1 MGNARASMRGTDSRT
16 NPRFFIS
23 LIENDER
30 YMKTD
35 TPALSNAV
43 NRGGGNNP
51 PDVGLTSNVLPETIR
66 IGIGVSS
73 DYAQKDNHQWYV
85 LRATYNRVEKNIETL
100 KKNVA
105 YVYIPK
111 HHVIKNKN
119 GKKKR
124 VLEPLLPNLVF
135 VYSTQS
141 HLEEL
146 FREENDLDHL
156 RFYRDKT
163 KDVSQQDGKHPPIVV
178 PYYEML
184 NFIKLTSVD
193 NEHIKL
199 VELEHCHYKSGDK
212 VRIVEGDFAGVVGR
226 VARIAGQQRVV
237 VELNKLCMV
246 ATAYIPTVFLIK
258 INM

>member
-1 MGNARASMRGTDSRT
+1 MNT
-16 NPRFFIS
+16 
-23 LIENDER
+23 
-30 YMKTD
+30 
-35 TPALSNAV
+35 LSNV
-43 NRGGGNNP
+43 NDRRGGTKP
-51 PDVGLTSNVLPETIR
+51 PYDGLISNVILEVQSHQQDENSNT
-66 IGIGVSS
+66 GVSS
-73 DYAQKDNHQWYV
+73 LYVPFENHQWFV

-100 KKNVA
+100 EKNVVH
-105 YVYIPK
+105 VYIPK
-111 HHVIKNKN
+111 HYVVQIKN

-146 FREENDLDHL
+146 FRKENDLNHL

-163 KDVSQQDGKHPPIVV
+163 KDVSQQDEKHPPVVV

-184 NFIKLTSVD
+184 NFIKLTSVES
-193 NEHIKL
+193 EHIKL
-199 VELEHCHYKSGDK
+199 VEPEHCHYKSGDK

-237 VELNKLCMV
+237 VEINGLCMV
-246 ATAYIPTVFLIK
+246 TTAYIPSAFLEAVLV
-258 INM
+258 

>member
-1 MGNARASMRGTDSRT
+1 MNTLSNVNDRRGGT
-16 NPRFFIS
+16 NPPY
-23 LIENDER
+23 D
-30 YMKTD
+30 
-35 TPALSNAV
+35 
-43 NRGGGNNP
+43 
-51 PDVGLTSNVLPETIR
+51 GLTSNVILEVQSHQLDENSNT
-66 IGIGVSS
+66 GVSS
-73 DYAQKDNHQWYV
+73 LYVPIENYQWFV
-85 LRATYNRVEKNIETL
+85 LRATYNRVEKDIETL
-100 KKNVA
+100 KKSVA

-111 HHVIKNKN
+111 HHVIQNKK

-146 FREENDLDHL
+146 FREENDLNYL

-163 KDVSQQDGKHPPIVV
+163 KDVSQQDEKHPPVVV

-193 NEHIKL
+193 SEHIKL
-199 VELEHCHYKSGDK
+199 VEPEHCHYKSGDK

-226 VARIAGQQRVV
+226 IARIAGQQRVV
-237 VELNKLCMV
+237 VEMKGVCMV
-246 ATAYIPTVFLIK
+246 ATAYIPKSFICR
-258 INM
+258 IDSCY

>member
-1 MGNARASMRGTDSRT
+1 MNTLSNVNDRRGGT
-16 NPRFFIS
+16 NPP
-23 LIENDER
+23 ND
-30 YMKTD
+30 
-35 TPALSNAV
+35 
-43 NRGGGNNP
+43 
-51 PDVGLTSNVLPETIR
+51 GLTSNVILEVQSHQQDENSNT
-66 IGIGVSS
+66 GVSS
-73 DYAQKDNHQWYV
+73 LYVPIENHQWFV
-85 LRATYNRVEKNIETL
+85 LRATYNRVEKDIETL
-100 KKNVA
+100 EKKVA

-111 HHVIKNKN
+111 HYVIQYKN

-135 VYSTQS
+135 VYSTQC

-146 FREENDLDHL
+146 FREENDLNHL

-163 KDVSQQDGKHPPIVV
+163 KDISQQDEKHPPVVV

-193 NEHIKL
+193 SEHIKL
-199 VELEHCHYKSGDK
+199 VEPEHCHYKSGDK

-237 VELNKLCMV
+237 VEINGLCMV
-246 ATAYIPTVFLIK
+246 ATAYIPSAFLE
-258 INM
+258 INY